1 MNILIHP
8 DTPFSEII
16 DQFKG
21 EYPFLSLAFYS
32 KPHWPQHVS
41 REDDRLSDS
50 TTLAA
55 LGPHLTSP
63 ITLSIDQ
70 DTRVVELEQMFQ
82 DQCGIGIQVL
92 RLLKN
97 KYRQVTL
104 NSDWTLHR
112 VNIEAEGD
120 AKVFG

>member
-1 MNILIHP
+1 MNILITP
-8 DTPFSEII
+8 DTPFIEII

-32 KPHWPQHVS
+32 KPHWPQHFS
-41 REDDRLSDS
+41 REDDRLPDS
-50 TTLAA
+50 STLSSVA
-55 LGPHLTSP
+55 PHLTSP
-63 ITLSIDQ
+63 ISISVDQ
-70 DTRVVELEQMFQ
+70 STRVVELEQMFQ
-82 DQCGIGIQVL
+82 EKCGIGIQVL

-120 AKVFG
+120 AKIFG